1 MVRTVVIRRQNLY
14 TDSDP
19 SFGTVDHLDQRRPH
33 GQDTSWVQIFFHPDN
48 NNSKGTS
55 MRKASSRG
63 FGFTAIAILVI
74 LMACSA
80 LFTRAEAAIIC
91 LF

>member
-1 MVRTVVIRRQNLY
+1 
-14 TDSDP
+14 
-19 SFGTVDHLDQRRPH
+19 
-33 GQDTSWVQIFFHPDN
+33 
-48 NNSKGTS
+48 

-63 FGFTAIAILVI
+63 FGFTAIAVLVI

-80 LFTRAEAAIIC
+80 LFTRAEAAAIW